1 MCTDVLRQNKL
12 LKSYQHLTKYWCG
25 KQFVHCHL
33 IIYSK
38 FWFAVIPN
46 STFLRTKIQFNSGNK
61 TDFNSL
67 FLPPPQYSMPDTI
80 TEFGPESN
88 LLSSSRI
95 IYSQNISS
103 EICMSTLRNAVNQ
116 IAEAPGSTL
125 LTFLAQTCF
134 KHSN

>member
-1 MCTDVLRQNKL
+1 
-12 LKSYQHLTKYWCG
+12 
-25 KQFVHCHL
+25 
-33 IIYSK
+33 
-38 FWFAVIPN
+38 
-46 STFLRTKIQFNSGNK
+46 
-61 TDFNSL
+61 
-67 FLPPPQYSMPDTI
+67 MPDTI